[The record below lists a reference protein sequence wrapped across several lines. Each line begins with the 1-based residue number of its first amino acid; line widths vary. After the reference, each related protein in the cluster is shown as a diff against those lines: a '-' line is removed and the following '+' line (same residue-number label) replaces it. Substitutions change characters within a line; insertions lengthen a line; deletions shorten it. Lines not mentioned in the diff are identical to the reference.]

1 MLGGDGGAG
10 DTSVAASPVSL
21 GTGDALGLRT
31 ALMALS
37 AVLLIGVVVGPPLI
51 GRMMSHRARRKGGA
65 A

>member
-1 MLGGDGGAG
+1 MISGDQAAG

-21 GTGDALGLRT
+21 GADDSLGLRT

-37 AVLLIGVVVGPPLI
+37 AALLVGVVVGPPVVARVMA
-51 GRMMSHRARRKGGA
+51 GRTRRKGGA